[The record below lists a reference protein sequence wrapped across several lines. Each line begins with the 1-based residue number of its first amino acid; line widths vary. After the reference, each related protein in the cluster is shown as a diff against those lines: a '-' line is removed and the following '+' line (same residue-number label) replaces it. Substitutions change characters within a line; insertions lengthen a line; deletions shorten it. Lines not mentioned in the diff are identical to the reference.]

1 VSTADDDRRAILVAA
16 AAALGPRM
24 ADRAPDIRP
33 FPVPGL
39 GERAVWRV
47 RLEDL
52 DHPVQVYVGLW
63 PDGRARLLS
72 DDQPAFLDLA
82 GARGAEI
89 DDADTALGYV
99 LGFLEATR
107 GPSVIVRPVSEP
119 GDIPWRPGSPDEE
132 ARRAEFAS
140 GPGVAPPRVEETP
153 EGFDVELWLVVD
165 QRIQRNI
172 FRVSGDGS
180 VSAEH
185 HVVAADLPLPIAR

>member
-1 VSTADDDRRAILVAA
+1 VSSADDDRRAVLVAA

-24 ADRAPDIRP
+24 ADRPPDIRP
-33 FPVPGL
+33 YAVPGL
-39 GERAVWRV
+39 GGRTVWRV

-63 PDGRARLLS
+63 PDGRARMLS

-82 GARGAEI
+82 EAHGAEI
-89 DDADTALGYV
+89 ADADTALGYV

-107 GPSVIVRPVSEP
+107 APSVIVRPVSEP

-132 ARRAEFAS
+132 ARRAAFAS

-165 QRIQRNI
+165 QRIQRNS
-172 FRVSGDGS
+172 FRVSADGS
-180 VSAEH
+180 VAAEH